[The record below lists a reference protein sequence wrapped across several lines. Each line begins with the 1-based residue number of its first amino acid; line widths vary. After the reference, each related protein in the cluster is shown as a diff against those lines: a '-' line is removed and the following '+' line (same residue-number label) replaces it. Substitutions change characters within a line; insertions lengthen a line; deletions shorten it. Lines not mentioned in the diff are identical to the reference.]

1 MSQPHKSI
9 HFSFYPPISL
19 VEHQVDLLQWCDCDI
34 SVNGTLLG
42 PRDNARWVSML
53 TKVVAAQLKNLML
66 SQEEP

>member
-9 HFSFYPPISL
+9 HFSFYPL
-19 VEHQVDLLQWCDCDI
+19 LWNTQVDLLQWCDCDI

-42 PRDNARWVSML
+42 SKDNAWWVSML
-53 TKVVAAQLKNLML
+53 AKVVAAQLKNLML